1 MNFFRYFIKSVLLES
16 SPERRAFTRAKT
28 GGRINPKLE
37 MWKLA
42 DSLITDPP
50 TAFFTMT
57 RVQKIGI
64 NPQSTFDTPLAL
76 YSYPVTEDLVD
87 MLMGVYYPDEESPEE
102 ELASAKSL
110 KKAEEISAKIK
121 ALNEAG
127 TYLELPFVSGV
138 EYITFF
144 SLDPAGVFYTSIG
157 MSSQELDAA
166 VDRLRQ
172 FIRKYAGE
180 STSEIISDAES
191 YARSY
196 HGLTQAGG
204 DNVGN
209 LSALWTMTRQISQD
223 LTSGEHEKLVASEIS
238 SRPMVLWRRLL
249 LTAGVNAVVDDA
261 GLGLIHKNEKVQ
273 ASIFS
278 MSIVNI
284 IQQFDNRT
292 SAATEL
298 PGRKRAEDTT
308 DDEEPEVSSNSVLG
322 DYFKNLSDEDFEKMQ
337 AIKKRADAGENTV
350 TGLNEYQFSDIRLKL
365 KAFEDATGER
375 SSLLDIMLKDAA
387 SVVQNFTPDDIQT
400 LKRFNLLATERF
412 GSDPETDELIA
423 QSVISMLERAKSTIS
438 KIPPENRLPIF
449 YFTHKNPDREST
461 VSRDG
466 VISAFMNLYE
476 ETWQGFD
483 MSKVLSQ
490 VIDRPYGAGNYAPAI
505 AVELIKKF
513 WPEGGIEYLDINGN
527 KVKLEFV
534 EEAIKRY
541 NKIGKKK

>member
-1 MNFFRYFIKSVLLES
+1 MNFFRYFIKSVLMES

-57 RVQKIGI
+57 RVQKVGI

-76 YSYPVTEDLVD
+76 YSYPVTEELVD
-87 MLMGVYYPDEESPEE
+87 KLMGVYYPDEESPEE

-127 TYLELPFVSGV
+127 TYAELPFVSGV

-180 STSEIISDAES
+180 STDEILGDAES

-196 HGLTQAGG
+196 HRSALAGG
-204 DNVGN
+204 NNVGN
-209 LSALWTMTRQISQD
+209 LSALWTMTRQLSQY

-261 GLGLIHKNEKVQ
+261 GLGLIHVNEKVQ

-298 PGRKRAEDTT
+298 PGRKRAEDIT

-322 DYFKNLSDEDFEKMQ
+322 DYFKNLSDEDFEQMQ

-365 KAFEDATGER
+365 RAFEDATGER

-387 SVVQNFTPDDIQT
+387 SVVQNFTPDDIKT
-400 LKRFNLLATERF
+400 LKKFNLLATERF
-412 GSDPETDELIA
+412 GSDPETDELIV
-423 QSVISMLERAKSTIS
+423 QSVISMLDRAKSTIS
-438 KIPPENRLPIF
+438 KIPLENREPIF
-449 YFTHKNPDREST
+449 YFTHKNPDRKSI
-461 VSRDG
+461 VSRDA
-466 VISAFMNLYE
+466 VVSAFMNLYE
-476 ETWQGFD
+476 ETWRGLD

-490 VIDRPYGAGNYAPAI
+490 VIDRPYGAGDYAPAI
-505 AVELIKKF
+505 ASALIKKF
-513 WPEGGIEYLDINGN
+513 FPEGGIEYLDVKGN
-527 KVKLEFV
+527 KVKLVSAEQ
-534 EEAIKRY
+534 AIKRY
-541 NKIGKKK
+541 NNIGKKK